1 MLVSPPLPVTTNSP
15 LDWRDSF
22 QTYWDNIVAGS
33 TYLGEG
39 RKRFAITVI
48 SSILSQSTVVS
59 STLSMKLR
67 VCVYHVV
74 WLPNTEQ
81 TLPKLQY
88 HRPKIVKYRN
98 IVRHPPPS
106 LAGDCWCWFQ
116 IKSNH
121 LGEMLDIWHN
131 YRIAWW
137 SRNLVSSIFIGKFLL
152 YLNIMTFIFTAN
164 CLLLLGQTW
173 AISHRLQR
181 KCKIYLFVDR
191 HNILT

>member
-1 MLVSPPLPVTTNSP
+1 MLVSPPLPVTTNRP
-15 LDWRDSF
+15 PDWRDSF
-22 QTYWDNIVAGS
+22 QTYWDNIVERS
-33 TYLGEG
+33 TYFGGEG
-39 RKRFAITVI
+39 RTRFAITVI

-98 IVRHPPPS
+98 IVCHPP

-173 AISHRLQR
+173 AISHRRQR
-181 KCKIYLFVDR
+181 ECKIHLFVDR